1 MLATEHGGLSV
12 DGKAHTIRAE
22 LPHTEAEITAILLV
36 DAVGEAVQ
44 SRVKFAPLVVR
55 LLQGNRHR
63 SHTAGISCQL
73 RLERG
78 NAVLLIVLHNA
89 ALCRKRSGLCPVEL
103 HGQSDLPP
111 LRIGIRL
118 HMIRIDLRK
127 HLQRHAAGDA
137 VPVGLG
143 VRRGEMSALGG
154 IAGVFH
160 TDHDLHQRFRHIC
173 RNLIDVGRAQ
183 AVAAAHT
190 PAVDPQ
196 RGNTGALQRQ
206 LHGKSEKIGI
216 EVNGFPKPCLPL
228 KCIGVG
234 QESGLP
240 CRIGGSFFGERGG
253 AGERDGVGKSC
264 GNLFPCH
271 LRQREFPDTAE
282 VITCDHMF
290 DSFQKFHIQS
300 VAYPGYTVKEPA
312 QINFKK
318 SEGWTFWRNML

>member
-1 MLATEHGGLSV
+1 
-12 DGKAHTIRAE
+12 
-22 LPHTEAEITAILLV
+22 
-36 DAVGEAVQ
+36 
-44 SRVKFAPLVVR
+44 
-55 LLQGNRHR
+55 
-63 SHTAGISCQL
+63 
-73 RLERG
+73 
-78 NAVLLIVLHNA
+78 
-89 ALCRKRSGLCPVEL
+89 
-103 HGQSDLPP
+103 
-111 LRIGIRL
+111 
-118 HMIRIDLRK
+118 
-127 HLQRHAAGDA
+127 
-137 VPVGLG
+137 
-143 VRRGEMSALGG
+143 MSALGG

-160 TDHDLHQRFRHIC
+160 TDHDLYQRFRHIC

-253 AGERDGVGKSC
+253 AGEGNGVIKSR

-290 DSFQKFHIQS
+290 DSFQKGVSIP
-300 VAYPGYTVKEPA
+300 YPKCSISRIRCQETGVNKL
-312 QINFKK
+312 KK
-318 SEGWTFWRNML
+318 IRGLDILAKYVIIMVTGQQKGGSLWIANACYFSTIF